1 MEATTASWASVMS
14 SRSIGEKNLGR
25 RKRHDD
31 KQRTSDLRK
40 KDQAEMTYNES
51 DLNQNQTQKVSGSG
65 LIDSRNAYIPSSMTD
80 NRARQS
86 SSDVRKEHQRSRSR
100 DWEDNSSQSQLHN
113 YHHIRNS
120 IDTYRENVTK
130 VCRDTIHNQC
140 TKGTECP
147 LYHPP
152 LDDGGSQEQKIPWFA
167 ICHNHLLGICDR
179 LECSFFH
186 ISKQDEVMYRS
197 SGYIY
202 PELVERAVHKSL
214 VENHSL
220 IGARHYCKAFLRGR
234 CNVKNC
240 QYRHLNKREYADVI
254 FYELLDEFQ
263 YLFGIPDPGSFSGHP
278 SNPLVEGNPGV
289 MKDMNEESGHIK
301 PGLDFESERK
311 RTRFSSVDVGITV
324 EDRKWDDPA
333 DNERKI
339 ELPMDENYG
348 TSKLMEEIIIL
359 RNDNMELR
367 RKAEKRIEKLREEV
381 SKLVDTNAKLC
392 ADAAEKSNKYNAEIQ
407 LLLTTKTALVQEKN
421 GLHGSVQELE
431 NKVDELHKALD
442 ELEEKKQALVQMMVQ
457 RNVELTTNLTKEVG
471 KSQQTAR
478 ELEEKNA
485 ALQEALTMERHK
497 AQQPLRELERKYAEL
512 QKSFKREK
520 QESEEALRKLEN
532 KNKIL
537 YNTLDQKVKEAV
549 KRYEKDNK
557 ELRKNRSKDADKDL
571 KRKMEDAEMKLADS
585 RHSFIRLE
593 NILKESKDKR
603 NQVELENE
611 DLKKKLQKLHDEFSA
626 WKNVKEFDNTLGYRP
641 RNRGDEYSWNEDYRG
656 ARHNADGGRLGLQ
669 SWNRPGAREDN
680 VYPME
685 LLRHDRRNRDRPTAD
700 MGGLEYSNVGYCRR
714 GESMQGLSPHN
725 ELSNTIDLNL
735 RRPETSRDYD
745 SNTITQTLMEYFQ
758 GSNDEISHKN
768 PNISSQGYKEPPK
781 TSGHTA
787 SYQAPPPPMLS
798 NMN

>member
-1 MEATTASWASVMS
+1 MS
-14 SRSIGEKNLGR
+14 SRSTGGKNLGR
-25 RKRHDD
+25 RKKHDD

-40 KDQAEMTYNES
+40 KDQAERAYNERRKDNES
-51 DLNQNQTQKVSGSG
+51 DLKQNITQKVSGSG
-65 LIDSRNAYIPSSMTD
+65 LLDSRNDYTSSSMRD

-100 DWEDNSSQSQLHN
+100 DWEDNSSQSQLHS
-113 YHHIRNS
+113 YHQIRDS

-140 TKGTECP
+140 IKGTDCP

-167 ICHNHLLGICDR
+167 ICHNHLLGICDH

-186 ISKQDEVMYRS
+186 ISKQDEEMYRRRGDIS
-197 SGYIY
+197 

-220 IGARHYCKAFLRGR
+220 IGARHYCKAFLRGL
-234 CNVKNC
+234 CILKNC
-240 QYRHLNKREYADVI
+240 QYRHLSKREYTDVI

-263 YLFGIPDPGSFSGHP
+263 YLFGTPEPGSFSGHP
-278 SNPLVEGNPGV
+278 SNPLVEGNLGG

-311 RTRFSSVDVGITV
+311 RTRYSSIDVGTTV
-324 EDRKWDDPA
+324 EDRKWDDPV
-333 DNERKI
+333 DNERKQI

-348 TSKLMEEIIIL
+348 TSRLMEEIIIL

-367 RKAEKRIEKLREEV
+367 RNAEKKMDKLREEL
-381 SKLVDTNAKLC
+381 SKLVETNAKLC

-407 LLLTTKTALVQEKN
+407 LLLTTKTALVQEKK
-421 GLHGSVQELE
+421 GLHGTVQELE
-431 NKVDELHKALD
+431 HKVDELHKALD

-457 RNVELTTNLTKEVG
+457 RNVELTTNLTKEVQ

-485 ALQEALTMERHK
+485 VLQEALTMERHK

-512 QKSFKREK
+512 QKSFKMEK
-520 QESEEALRKLEN
+520 QESEEALRELEN
-532 KNKIL
+532 KNKNL
-537 YNTLDQKVKEAV
+537 YDTLDQKVKEAV
-549 KRYEKDNK
+549 KRYEKDNR
-557 ELRKNRSKDADKDL
+557 ELRKNRGKDADKDL
-571 KRKMEDAEMKLADS
+571 KRKMEAAEMKLADS

-611 DLKKKLQKLHDEFSA
+611 DLKKRLQRMHDEFSV
-626 WKNVKEFDNTLGYRP
+626 WKNLKECDNTPGYRP

-656 ARHNADGGRLGLQ
+656 ARHKADSGRLGLQ
-669 SWNRPGAREDN
+669 IWNRPGAREDN
-680 VYPME
+680 IHPMD
-685 LLRHDRRNRDRPTAD
+685 LLRQDLRNRDTGTAD
-700 MGGLEYSNVGYCRR
+700 RGGLEYGNMGYCRR
-714 GESMQGLSPHN
+714 GESTRGQSPHN
-725 ELSNTIDLNL
+725 ELTSTIDLNI

-758 GSNDEISHKN
+758 GSNDESSHKN
-768 PNISSQGYKEPPK
+768 PNTSSQGYNEPPK
-781 TSGHTA
+781 TSDHTA